1 MTERRF
7 DRTARRLLAFA
18 LGVATVV
25 ANAQKLDPAPTLPP
39 PDQATPSSPPP
50 AVPPPEATVPAAP
63 PMSAAAESIYAAAR
77 PGLLQIRTLVEA
89 AGRQSSIGSGFLV
102 TSDGLAVTNYH
113 VVSQYVLEPKTYRLE
128 FARPDGGQGKLKL
141 LQIDVANDLAIVQL
155 EGAKLPHLDFDAAA
169 LADAAPRG
177 ERLYAMGNP
186 LDLGFTIVEG
196 TYNGFVEKSYN
207 PRVHFTGAINPGMS
221 GGPAVTQAGKV
232 AGINVA
238 KRLDGELVSFL
249 VPASKAAALL
259 ARAKTEAPLDP
270 SHSRDEIDRQLL
282 VWQGDFYH
290 ALGEQGFRGAALG
303 PYEAPESA
311 APWFNCWAR
320 TNADQTPKPRA
331 QLDSTSCISQSS
343 LFIAEDIET
352 GRADVMHAYV
362 RSVDLNPFQF
372 AAYVSQYYGAGSM
385 IRTWSRKRLTQ
396 PECHEDFLER
406 GDGATYPVLRAVW
419 CARAYRDFAGIYDV
433 AVTTITQD
441 REKEALISRLSMQG
455 VSYENALTLAQSFVG
470 EVAWAKH

>member
-7 DRTARRLLAFA
+7 DRTARRVLAFA
-18 LGVATVV
+18 LGIATF
-25 ANAQKLDPAPTLPP
+25 AAHAQKPAPVPTVPP
-39 PDQATPSSPPP
+39 PAPPEEATPTSPPP

-196 TYNGFVEKSYN
+196 TYNGLVEKSYN
-207 PRVHFTGAINPGMS
+207 ERIHFTGALNPSMS
-221 GGPAVTQAGKV
+221 GGPTVTAGPPLMP
-232 AGINVA
+232 GLI
-238 KRLDGELVSFL
+238 
-249 VPASKAAALL
+249 
-259 ARAKTEAPLDP
+259 AP
-270 SHSRDEIDRQLL
+270 
-282 VWQGDFYH
+282 VKCT
-290 ALGEQGFRGAALG
+290 RGL
-303 PYEAPESA
+303 
-311 APWFNCWAR
+311 
-320 TNADQTPKPRA
+320 
-331 QLDSTSCISQSS
+331 
-343 LFIAEDIET
+343 
-352 GRADVMHAYV
+352 
-362 RSVDLNPFQF
+362 
-372 AAYVSQYYGAGSM
+372 
-385 IRTWSRKRLTQ
+385 
-396 PECHEDFLER
+396 
-406 GDGATYPVLRAVW
+406 
-419 CARAYRDFAGIYDV
+419 
-433 AVTTITQD
+433 
-441 REKEALISRLSMQG
+441 
-455 VSYENALTLAQSFVG
+455 
-470 EVAWAKH
+470 